1 MTKDDCE
8 EYWWDTADCLFPDIP
23 QLGYNR
29 SAALAKLMGINY
41 PRMNFWQE
49 LELTPE
55 LKNKLMMLRG
65 AHGKTI
71 RKAMEAKR
79 EGL

>member
-1 MTKDDCE
+1 MTEDDCE
-8 EYWWDTADCLFPDIP
+8 DYWWAAADCLFPDIP
-23 QLGYNR
+23 KLKYNR
-29 SAALAKLMGINY
+29 SAALAKLLGIDY
-41 PRMNFWQE
+41 PRMNYWQV

-55 LKNKLMMLRG
+55 LKNRLMMLRG

-71 RKAMEAKR
+71 RKAMEVKR